1 MSYYKKIRKTWKKK
15 GNILKKKYEEIFTV
29 EENGYRIQIRKNARY
44 FVVKIG
50 KVKMKDFQKK
60 AQSKHCD
67 DQESLKSH
75 LQQICSFNSIDYEG
89 LENKLFKALKP
100 SKQVKVLS
108 LKDTGVGYG
117 EIHQYVQSRFWE
129 DTEKMLKNTPKL
141 KITFNE

>member
-1 MSYYKKIRKTWKKK
+1 MKIK
-15 GNILKKKYEEIFTV
+15 GKILKKRYKNILNV
-29 EENGYRIQIRKNARY
+29 KENGYRIQIRKNASY

-60 AQSKHCD
+60 AQSEQCE
-67 DQESLKSH
+67 DQESLKRH

-100 SKQVKVLS
+100 SRQVKVLS

-117 EIHQYVQSRFWE
+117 EIHQYLQPRIWE
-129 DTEKMLKNTPKL
+129 DTEKMLKNSPKL

>member
-1 MSYYKKIRKTWKKK
+1 M
-15 GNILKKKYEEIFTV
+15 KKKYEEIFTV

-67 DQESLKSH
+67 DQESLKRH
-75 LQQICSFNSIDYEG
+75 LQQICSLNSIDYEG
-89 LENKLFKALKP
+89 LENKLNKALKP

-108 LKDTGVGYG
+108 LKDTGVEYG
-117 EIHQYVQSRFWE
+117 EIHQYVQPRIWE
-129 DTEKMLKNTPKL
+129 DTEKMLMNTPKL

>member
-1 MSYYKKIRKTWKKK
+1 MKIK
-15 GNILKKKYEEIFTV
+15 GKILKKRYKNILNV
-29 EENGYRIQIRKNARY
+29 KENGYRIQIRKNARY

-67 DQESLKSH
+67 DQESLKRH
-75 LQQICSFNSIDYEG
+75 LQQICSFNSIEYEG
-89 LENKLFKALKP
+89 LENKLNKALKP

-108 LKDTGVGYG
+108 LKDTWVGNG
-117 EIHQYVQSRFWE
+117 EIHQYLQSRIGI

>member
-1 MSYYKKIRKTWKKK
+1 M
-15 GNILKKKYEEIFTV
+15 KKKYEEIFTV

-67 DQESLKSH
+67 DQESLKRH
-75 LQQICSFNSIDYEG
+75 LQQICSLNSIDYEG
-89 LENKLFKALKP
+89 LENKLNKALKP
-100 SKQVKVLS
+100 SRQVKVLS
-108 LKDTGVGYG
+108 LKDTGVEYG
-117 EIHQYVQSRFWE
+117 EIHQYLQPRVWE
-129 DTEKMLKNTPKL
+129 DTDKLLKNTPKL

>member
-1 MSYYKKIRKTWKKK
+1 MKKE
-15 GNILKKKYEEIFTV
+15 GNILKKKYKEILTV
-29 EENGYRIQIRKNARY
+29 EENGYKIQIRKNARY

-67 DQESLKSH
+67 DQESLKRH

-89 LENKLFKALKP
+89 LENKLLKALKP

-108 LKDTGVGYG
+108 LKDTRVGYG
-117 EIHQYVQSRFWE
+117 EIHQYLQPRLWQE
-129 DTEKMLKNTPKL
+129 TEKLLKNTPKL

>member
-1 MSYYKKIRKTWKKK
+1 MKIK
-15 GNILKKKYEEIFTV
+15 GKILKKRYKDILNV
-29 EENGYRIQIRKNARY
+29 KENGYRIQIRKNASY

-50 KVKMKDFQKK
+50 KEDMNNFQKK

-89 LENKLFKALKP
+89 LENKLNKALKP

-108 LKDTGVGYG
+108 LKDTGVGNG
-117 EIHQYVQSRFWE
+117 EIHQYIQSRFWE
-129 DTEKMLKNTPKL
+129 DTEKLLKNTPKL

>member
-1 MSYYKKIRKTWKKK
+1 M
-15 GNILKKKYEEIFTV
+15 KKKYEEILTA
-29 EENGYRIQIRKNARY
+29 EENGYKIQIRKNARY

-75 LQQICSFNSIDYEG
+75 LQQICSLNSIDYEG
-89 LENKLFKALKP
+89 LENKLFKALQP

-108 LKDTGVGYG
+108 LKDTWVGNG
-117 EIHQYVQSRFWE
+117 EIHQYLQPSIWQ
-129 DTEKMLKNTPKL
+129 DTAKLLKNTPKL
-141 KITFNE
+141 KITINE

>member
-1 MSYYKKIRKTWKKK
+1 MKKRYK
-15 GNILKKKYEEIFTV
+15 NILNVK
-29 EENGYRIQIRKNARY
+29 ENGYRIQIRKNARY

-89 LENKLFKALKP
+89 LENKLNKALKP
-100 SKQVKVLS
+100 SRQVKVLS
-108 LKDTGVGYG
+108 LKDTGVEYG
-117 EIHQYVQSRFWE
+117 EILQYLQPRIWE
-129 DTEKMLKNTPKL
+129 DTEKMLKNSPKL

>member
-1 MSYYKKIRKTWKKK
+1 MKIK
-15 GNILKKKYEEIFTV
+15 GKILKKRYKNILNV
-29 EENGYRIQIRKNARY
+29 KENGYRIQIRKNASY

-50 KVKMKDFQKK
+50 KEDMNNFQKK

-75 LQQICSFNSIDYEG
+75 LQQICSFNSIEYEG
-89 LENKLFKALKP
+89 LENKLNKALKP

-108 LKDTGVGYG
+108 LKDIGVGNG
-117 EIHQYVQSRFWE
+117 EIHQYIQSRFWE

-141 KITFNE
+141 KITINE

>member
-1 MSYYKKIRKTWKKK
+1 MEKK

-75 LQQICSFNSIDYEG
+75 LQQICSFNSIEYEG
-89 LENKLFKALKP
+89 LEKKLFKPLKL

-108 LKDTGVGYG
+108 LKDTGVGNG
-117 EIHQYVQSRFWE
+117 EIHQYLQSRFWE

-141 KITFNE
+141 KITINE

>member
-1 MSYYKKIRKTWKKK
+1 MKIK
-15 GNILKKKYEEIFTV
+15 GKILKKRYKDILNV
-29 EENGYRIQIRKNARY
+29 KENGYRIQIRKNASY

-50 KVKMKDFQKK
+50 KEDMNNFQKK

-89 LENKLFKALKP
+89 LENKLNKALKP

-108 LKDTGVGYG
+108 LKDTGVGNG
-117 EIHQYVQSRFWE
+117 EIHQYIQSRFWE
-129 DTEKMLKNTPKL
+129 DTEKLLKNTPKL
-141 KITFNE
+141 KITINK

>member
-1 MSYYKKIRKTWKKK
+1 MKKE
-15 GNILKKKYEEIFTV
+15 GNILKKKYKEILTV
-29 EENGYRIQIRKNARY
+29 EENGYKIQIRKNARY

-60 AQSKHCD
+60 AQSKQCD

-108 LKDTGVGYG
+108 LKDTGVENG
-117 EIHQYVQSRFWE
+117 EILKYLQSRFWE